1 MAQVEAQVEEALA
14 SGTLIDVQPLLPPF
28 MDGADASEV
37 LRRCEAVQRDKSAR
51 MMADSCVVSG
61 KWLDKCMEFVK
72 QRAAADADR
81 LSKELGVG
89 AGADAAGAED
99 EDDGGGRKG
108 KKGARRGDDEDED
121 EDAGRKG
128 KGNKRQ
134 EMKEAAAKAK
144 EKKGGKGG
152 GKGDDAKGGKG
163 GAGCGAKG
171 AARFDYDA
179 ETEKHLGAMLQA
191 SGEEVGE
198 ELLPELVVALRGRA
212 KDAYHEAASS
222 VSPPSPPLPPV
233 LTGHVSSLLP
243 Y

>member
-81 LSKELGVG
+81 LSTELGVG

-144 EKKGGKGG
+144 EK
-152 GKGDDAKGGKG
+152 
-163 GAGCGAKG
+163 
-171 AARFDYDA
+171 
-179 ETEKHLGAMLQA
+179 
-191 SGEEVGE
+191 
-198 ELLPELVVALRGRA
+198 
-212 KDAYHEAASS
+212 
-222 VSPPSPPLPPV
+222 
-233 LTGHVSSLLP
+233 
-243 Y
+243 